1 MTIKINFMNLLNL
14 HIYLT
19 GNLTKSAS
27 ESSLSDGG
35 ETTSAKE
42 TARRHD
48 EKDTCSDNDEHY
60 ERKEEVDSCEETKE
74 EEYDNEK
81 DLEDEKDNITHRSK
95 LQKQGNVVLRRKS
108 KANPL
113 YRKSKFYYN
122 FG

>member
-1 MTIKINFMNLLNL
+1 MNLLNL